1 MSVVRKRLRLAVLS
15 QPGAFARTVP
25 LSGDHAAARD
35 RALARLKL
43 QCPGVAR
50 RVRVG
55 GRRACVVVLA
65 GGHAGDRHSVAQA
78 IADSLGRPLRVVSRY
93 IGETEKNLDLLF
105 DEIGSAGAVLFFDE
119 ADALIGKR
127 TQVRDSHDRYANIEV
142 SYLLERTEL
151 YDNIA
156 VLSTNLRSGD
166 LDDPIRRYT
175 LVVDVGRD
183 DA

>member
-1 MSVVRKRLRLAVLS
+1 M
-15 QPGAFARTVP
+15 
-25 LSGDHAAARD
+25 
-35 RALARLKL
+35 
-43 QCPGVAR
+43 
-50 RVRVG
+50 
-55 GRRACVVVLA
+55 
-65 GGHAGDRHSVAQA
+65 
-78 IADSLGRPLRVVSRY
+78 Y

-105 DEIGSAGAVLFFDE
+105 DEIGSASAVLFFDE
-119 ADALIGKR
+119 ADALISKR